1 MGLFTSIFEKNENE
15 NDDNDEDYDEHID
28 NRGAIRPPHPY
39 SYEFLKRQIAQESKQ
54 SYTYPAVSDMSKI
67 YANREPLETEKD
79 SLRELNDLYIELDQE
94 LNDLHIELDDL
105 KNENRALKKHIL
117 DIKAK
122 LS

>member
-1 MGLFTSIFEKNENE
+1 MGLFTSIFGKNEKE
-15 NDDNDEDYDEHID
+15 NDGNDEDYDEHID

-39 SYEFLKRQIAQESKQ
+39 SYESLKRQIAQESKQ
-54 SYTYPAVSDMSKI
+54 SYTYPAVSDMSKMF
-67 YANREPLETEKD
+67 ANLEPLETEKD
-79 SLRELNDLYIELDQE
+79 SLQE
-94 LNDLHIELDDL
+94 LNDLHIEFDDL

>member
-1 MGLFTSIFEKNENE
+1 MGPFTSIFGKNENE
-15 NDDNDEDYDEHID
+15 NDDNNEDYDEHID

-39 SYEFLKRQIAQESKQ
+39 SYESLKRQIAQESKQ
-54 SYTYPAVSDMSKI
+54 SYTYPAVSDMSKMF
-67 YANREPLETEKD
+67 ADCKSLTEKD
-79 SLRELNDLYIELDQE
+79 SLQE